1 MRWRGKLKKMVGTNK
16 ERGVMQNIGRKWD
29 RVGMKRTSGTYEM
42 WQKVGVGVPGDC
54 SDPQ

>member
-1 MRWRGKLKKMVGTNK
+1 MRWRGKLYKMVGTNK
-16 ERGVMQNIGRKWD
+16 ERGVMQNIGSKWD

-42 WQKVGVGVPGDC
+42 WQKVGAGVPGDC